1 MLFGQ
6 HKQISLAILKQPAPK
21 TGQQPT
27 SDLIV
32 RFLKAIVQAENLNID
47 HKDQAMEI
55 VAKNL
60 NYTNSYIASVWS
72 DYQYTVTLDQ
82 SFIALMQ
89 DEARWLMSNNLNATE
104 IPNFNDYIYS
114 DGLISGK
121 TCCSKH
127 HRLRNKK

>member
-1 MLFGQ
+1 M
-6 HKQISLAILKQPAPK
+6 A
-21 TGQQPT
+21 
-27 SDLIV
+27 
-32 RFLKAIVQAENLNID
+32 
-47 HKDQAMEI
+47 I

-89 DEARWLMSNNLNATE
+89 DEARWLISNNLTNATA

-114 DGLISGK
+114 DGLIG
-121 TCCSKH
+121 
-127 HRLRNKK
+127 